1 MHFFSYFVEFF
12 RNFFLSDPY
21 SEYGSGSRRK
31 IECGSTVLLKSRVEN
46 CSVSLLFHVLLPLS
60 LSAFILSCVRC
71 VQVVD
76 DRLTRWHKDFN
87 IEACHEIDTEDFPP
101 RPAVEKF
108 TTAQV
113 WYTALITIIYLF
125 TILWS
130 FFALSCSVTFKTNKS
145 YHLKNMEHSGTVQFN
160 IVGIWNIFQILK
172 YGLV

>member
-12 RNFFLSDPY
+12 LKFFLSDPY

-31 IECGSTVLLKSRVEN
+31 IECGSTVLLKSRVGN

-108 TTAQV
+108 TTAQARIS
-113 WYTALITIIYLF
+113 ALITIIYLF
-125 TILWS
+125 TILWL
-130 FFALSCSVTFKTNKS
+130 FFALATNKFINLIITVNV
-145 YHLKNMEHSGTVQFN
+145 HGTVHYN
-160 IVGIWNIFQILK
+160 INFQVEWRRKWIVNLFSTST
-172 YGLV
+172 